1 MAEEFSVIGKRVPVA
16 DGFEK
21 VTGQARYAGDIHLPG
36 MLHAKILRS
45 PHPHA
50 NVLKIDTGKAEALEG
65 VVAVLTPDNLPLEN
79 IPETFGVPIFTKHP
93 RMVGEAIAAVAARD
107 VYTAHEALKLIDVEY
122 ELLPAVY
129 EAEEA
134 MKPNAPKLTEKGNLV
149 ERSGG
154 NPFTL
159 ERPGVRDDEAENAEQ
174 GMARAD
180 EVFEETFTTHMQL
193 NASPEQRAVVALWE
207 GGKLIMWNTSQQVFP
222 SRDDMAR
229 SLGIRL
235 NDVRSIAPYRGGGY
249 GAANASHGQGDGR
262 TITALLAKMTNRPVK
277 LEFTRPEEFI
287 IGQGRN
293 SSKQTLRIGVTKEG
307 RITAIDVKAIFNTGS
322 TAQHGAN
329 TPSAGFA
336 YAYGG
341 LYRTPARNDITIV
354 LTNKPS
360 GSEFRGF
367 GGPENNFC
375 LESLVD
381 EIAYKL
387 GLDPLEFRLKNVESA
402 PTWYG
407 TGPLVV
413 TQMALP
419 EVIQQGSE
427 RFGWKEKFHKPGEGP
442 LIDGTKKR
450 GVGMALWVKGGGL
463 GDTYGMVKVYGDGS
477 VHLFIGAANIG
488 QGMHTALGQIVAEV
502 LGVPWEDVRP
512 HWGDTDVDAWDSS
525 TSASRVAMVGGNA
538 FKLAAED
545 AKAKILAI
553 AARTATEQLGEV
565 KPEELDIK
573 DRQVFV
579 KADASKKVPLK
590 DVLRSTPEIVGLGH
604 WSMNDFDPR
613 QGMDPSTFPKKVWDN
628 IPEKGQKARSVS
640 TGAMFVEAEVDI
652 ETGAVRF
659 PHVVIAADIGKAIH
673 PTVVEG
679 QLEGGFLQQM
689 AWALMEGVIV
699 DEGTGIPTNASYWLD
714 YKILTAKEI
723 PDLFEVLLVEKP
735 NPQGAFG
742 LTAVGEATTLAPA
755 PAIANAI
762 RNAIGVRIKDLPIT
776 PDKILAGLGSV

>member
-1 MAEEFSVIGKRVPVA
+1 MAEEFSVIGKRVRVA

-21 VTGQARYAGDIHLPG
+21 LTGQAKYAGDIYLPG

-50 NVLKIDTGKAEALEG
+50 QVVKIDTSKAEALEG

-79 IPETFGVPIFTKHP
+79 IPQTFGEPIFTKHP
-93 RMVGEAIAAVAARD
+93 RMVGDAIAAVAARD
-107 VYTAHEALKLIDVEY
+107 VYTAHEALKLIEVEY
-122 ELLPAVY
+122 EILPAVY
-129 EAEEA
+129 DAEEA
-134 MKPNAPKLTEKGNLV
+134 MKPTAPKLTEKGNLI

-159 ERPGVRDDEAENAEQ
+159 TRPGARDDEAENAEE

-180 EVFEETFTTHMQL
+180 QIFEDTFTTHIQL

-229 SLGIRL
+229 SLGIRI

-249 GAANASHGQGDGR
+249 GAANASHGQGDSR
-262 TITALLAKMTNRPVK
+262 TIAALLAKITNRPVK

-293 SSKQTLRIGVTKEG
+293 ASKQTVRIGVTNEG
-307 RITAIDVKAIFNTGS
+307 RITAIEAKAIFNTGS

-341 LYRTPARNDITIV
+341 LYRAPARNDITIV
-354 LTNKPS
+354 LTNSPS

-367 GGPENNFC
+367 GGPENSFC

-381 EIAYKL
+381 EVAYKL
-387 GLDPLEFRLKNVESA
+387 GMDPVEFRLKNIESA

-407 TGPLVV
+407 TGPLIV
-413 TQMALP
+413 TQMGLA
-419 EVIQQGSE
+419 EAIQQGAE
-427 RFGWKEKFHKPGEGP
+427 RFRWKEKFHLPGQGP
-442 LIDGTKKR
+442 LIDGSKKR
-450 GVGMALWVKGGGL
+450 GVGMAPWVKGGGL
-463 GDTYGMVKVYGDGS
+463 GNTYGMVKVYADGS

-488 QGMHTALGQIVAEV
+488 QGMHTALGQIVAET
-502 LGVPWEDVRP
+502 LGVGWEDVRP

-545 AKAKILAI
+545 AKRKILAI
-553 AARTATEQLGEV
+553 AARVGTEKLGEV
-565 KPEELDIK
+565 KPEDLDIK
-573 DRQVFV
+573 ENQIFV
-579 KADASKKVPLK
+579 KADPGKKVPLK
-590 DVLRSTPEIVGLGH
+590 DVLRTTPEVTGLGH
-604 WSMNDFDPR
+604 WGMDDFHPR
-613 QGMDPSTFPKKVWDN
+613 EVMDPSTFPKKVWDA
-628 IPEKGQKARSVS
+628 IPEQGQKARSVS
-640 TGAMFVEAEVDI
+640 TGAMFVEVEVDLD
-652 ETGAVRF
+652 TGALRF
-659 PHVVIAADIGKAIH
+659 PHVVIAADIGRAIN

-689 AWALMEGVIV
+689 AWALMEGVIMDV
-699 DEGTGIPTNASYWLD
+699 GTGIPTNVSYWLD
-714 YKILTAKEI
+714 YKMVTAKEM
-723 PDLFEVLLVEKP
+723 PEVFEVVLIEKP

-742 LTAVGEATTLAPA
+742 LNSVGEATTVAPA
-755 PAIANAI
+755 GAIANAI
-762 RNAIGVRIKDLPIT
+762 RNATGVRIKDLPIT
-776 PDKILAGLGSV
+776 PDKILAGLKAV